1 MSQQINLFNP
11 IFLAQRKYFSMLAML
26 QALALV
32 ALGAGL
38 FYAYAAYQVQ
48 QVERQFADAARRF
61 AADQQTLA
69 RYQAGLSPQQSQQL
83 LLDEMSR
90 VEQQLAAQN
99 ELIATLKSGV
109 IGNTTGY
116 SEYMLAFARQSI
128 QGLWLTGFNITG
140 DATQM
145 TMHGAALQPELL
157 PAYVRRL
164 NHEKIMR
171 GKSFAA
177 LQMQQAEGASPRFV
191 KFTLQSEV
199 SNEAA
204 P

>member
-11 IFLAQRKYFSMLAML
+11 VFLAQRKYFSTLAML

-61 AADQQTLA
+61 AVDQQTLA
-69 RYQAGLSPQQSQQL
+69 SYQAGLTPQQSQQL
-83 LLDEMSR
+83 LLDEVSR
-90 VEQQLAAQN
+90 VEQQLTAQN
-99 ELIATLKSGV
+99 ELIATLKNGV

-164 NHEKIMR
+164 NLEKIMR
-171 GKSFAA
+171 GKSFAS
-177 LQMQQAEGASPRFV
+177 LQMQQAEGVSPRFV

-199 SNEAA
+199 RNEAV